1 MSSTTEVAKANELDR
16 GDNNMTTTSKED
28 DVYEKENIGTRS
40 SVSGKSLTEDVSND
54 TSSDLRRNIPT
65 VKISPDL
72 VVAGINDSKGR
83 SPVDRAML
91 KIAAGTASP
100 SSLKENNKRREQH
113 GITGPLSPVHLN
125 LVNLANNGRKKKKN
139 LAAWSNKTPVR
150 QSKQEREEQQKLLVG
165 TIYQHML
172 LRSSNPSDEEDNNKD
187 IDDDVDIDVDVD
199 ENKTDKKD
207 TLYINTSQNLGD
219 DEVGT
224 TTDTTTNIDAD
235 VRAEEEEKNQDTNN
249 ILNHSKQLVGFL
261 GGTFRAALNQ
271 NRLSKAPPPKS
282 STAEKSSSEEDA
294 IVVEVVELEQNINE
308 LEEQRVEDGMYDLA
322 SDIDSIEESG
332 SSVEQKGSIVQ
343 RAMGGF
349 ALKSLFSSSQHSE
362 RCKEEISTTEDSN
375 QVAGSNMST
384 IKDTSTT
391 PMEPRTMEGHDVDIN
406 GSKLSLKV
414 KVEMSRKEE
423 RVKKFKEMI
432 QADSIDKEEGQ
443 TETGLNDVQS
453 QTLKYVDDDDDND
466 KQPTSQAQKYWETLL
481 APTEQLKVDNSA
493 KVVEKEF
500 QTSVQE
506 EEEEEVSKPTTT
518 TPERQERKT
527 NMSEDVIEVDVSSPQ
542 STVSIPEDYSPRD
555 RNSER
560 DESSKGRTLAD
571 NKENSPGS
579 LLYNMTSNATANETP
594 VIDRSFRGIEYN
606 AIIDSSPAGSDFHNM
621 LSSATAAQTPLLGM
635 ATPNHI
641 GCIVGYSPAVSNFNS
656 MLEAATAG
664 ETPNVDTEAKT
675 ISNSPDD
682 TAYMIAE
689 KYISKEASSLS
700 FINTPSEILGDTP
713 VKSNRTDAGSSETF
727 RSPAPSQQDSAKST
741 SSLLSNC
748 DESEDGSIYT
758 TLSHQSSIQSNTP
771 RSRRVME
778 WLGPNPSNT
787 ELWPVPSMATKV
799 KSSETPERQLPA
811 YNHSSNPMWG
821 RQQQRV
827 LSHQIKSKSTQ
838 LSDWWVPQLNHLG
851 CNTSPTSLPSML
863 GSASVNEV
871 SDLESPNIYTAS
883 ALNFKF
889 SDEESTIQSQSIQ
902 SIHEASDIHSVPGNE
917 TLLRI
922 ASPQSLMT
930 VATPTVGYPTDEEYS
945 VEEGYRKVTTNVP
958 RAHLTPST
966 ASISMPTT
974 QGDSVSPHS
983 TITHES
989 FQQAYDDYSFK
1000 PPLWLRRCVI
1010 LGILVAI
1017 IGAITV
1023 FAVTMT
1029 NNGRKDEEIASKPNT
1044 EEEWMNVNGIDIMMP
1059 TTSPTGVHSFTKT
1072 VSPTIASSSVS
1083 GGGGGQIY
1091 PTNRDNMPDSRTSSF
1106 PTSFPTQFVV
1116 DTPPPT
1122 FSPSNPSFRPTS
1134 KPDLAPAMEVTAD
1147 PISTPTS
1154 NLISQSTSMPSRET
1168 TGKPTSKPS
1177 SVSTLKPTSKPS
1189 LSTEQLQQLA
1199 WNRIVNGEDV
1209 WRPSEEEI
1217 VRTPLWYFA
1226 ADDKTQGIQLEVL
1239 DASRDDRFLTQLRT
1253 AVDDY
1258 SSSKAVSSLQ
1268 LTKVPHEVLCPSPEI
1283 GQIKVC
1289 SGDFGNTDWIGSTI
1303 LFMRNDFIVAALI
1316 RVNENPVSSPA
1327 GDALFQYALCHQ
1339 LGHALGLSHNT
1350 AGIDSLSCM
1359 QDFGENTIIDGNII
1373 RTNDKLEHPNNEDL
1387 ERLETLYGSAN
1398 TRRLRGQ

>member
-1 MSSTTEVAKANELDR
+1 M
-16 GDNNMTTTSKED
+16 
-28 DVYEKENIGTRS
+28 
-40 SVSGKSLTEDVSND
+40 
-54 TSSDLRRNIPT
+54 
-65 VKISPDL
+65 
-72 VVAGINDSKGR
+72 
-83 SPVDRAML
+83 
-91 KIAAGTASP
+91 
-100 SSLKENNKRREQH
+100 
-113 GITGPLSPVHLN
+113 
-125 LVNLANNGRKKKKN
+125 
-139 LAAWSNKTPVR
+139 
-150 QSKQEREEQQKLLVG
+150 
-165 TIYQHML
+165 
-172 LRSSNPSDEEDNNKD
+172 
-187 IDDDVDIDVDVD
+187 
-199 ENKTDKKD
+199 
-207 TLYINTSQNLGD
+207 
-219 DEVGT
+219 
-224 TTDTTTNIDAD
+224 
-235 VRAEEEEKNQDTNN
+235 
-249 ILNHSKQLVGFL
+249 NHSKHLVGFL
-261 GGTFRAALNQ
+261 GGTLRAALNQ
-271 NRLSKAPPPKS
+271 NRLLKAPPPKS
-282 STAEKSSSEEDA
+282 STAEKKSSSEVEDT
-294 IVVEVVELEQNINE
+294 IVVKEVEVEQDINE
-308 LEEQRVEDGMYDLA
+308 LEEQRVEDEVDDLA

-349 ALKSLFSSSQHSE
+349 ALQSLFSSSQRTE
-362 RCKEEISTTEDSN
+362 RKEEISTTKGSN
-375 QVAGSNMST
+375 QVAGTNNRST

-391 PMEPRTMEGHDVDIN
+391 PIEPPTSEGNDIDIN
-406 GSKLSLKV
+406 DSKFSLKV

-423 RVKKFKEMI
+423 RVEKFKEMI
-432 QADSIDKEEGQ
+432 QVDSIVEKEEDQ
-443 TETGLNDVQS
+443 TETGLNDEQS
-453 QTLKYVDDDDDND
+453 QTLKDVDDDDDND

-481 APTEQLKVDNSA
+481 APTEQLKVDN
-493 KVVEKEF
+493 VENRVEEEF
-500 QTSVQE
+500 QPSVQKE
-506 EEEEEVSKPTTT
+506 EEVDVSKPTTS

-527 NMSEDVIEVDVSSPQ
+527 NMLEDVVEVDVSSPQ

-560 DESSKGRTLAD
+560 DESSKGKTITD
-571 NKENSPGS
+571 NKESSPGS
-579 LLYNMTSNATANETP
+579 LLYNMISNTTANETP

-606 AIIDSSPAGSDFHNM
+606 AISDSSPTGSDFHNM

-635 ATPNHI
+635 ATPDHI
-641 GCIVGYSPAVSNFNS
+641 ACIVGYSPAVSNFNS

-664 ETPNVDTEAKT
+664 ETPNVVTEAKM
-675 ISNSPDD
+675 IPNSPDD

-689 KYISKEASSLS
+689 KYSSKEASSLS
-700 FINTPSEILGDTP
+700 FINTSSEILGDTP
-713 VKSNRTDAGSSETF
+713 VKSNRTDAGSSEIF
-727 RSPAPSQQDSAKST
+727 RSPAPSQQDSAAKST

-758 TLSHQSSIQSNTP
+758 TLSHQLSIQSNTP

-787 ELWPVPSMATKV
+787 ELWPAPSMATKV

-811 YNHSSNPMWG
+811 YKHSTNPMWG
-821 RQQQRV
+821 RQQQQQQRV

-863 GSASVNEV
+863 GSTSASVNEV
-871 SDLESPNIYTAS
+871 SDLESPNIYMAP
-883 ALNFKF
+883 LNFKF

-902 SIHEASDIHSVPGNE
+902 SIYEASDIHSIPGNE
-917 TLLRI
+917 TLLMI

-945 VEEGYRKVTTNVP
+945 VEKGCRKVTTNIP
-958 RAHLTPST
+958 LAHPTPST

-989 FQQAYDDYSFK
+989 FQQAYDDYFFK
-1000 PPLWLRRCVI
+1000 PPVWLRRCVI

-1017 IGAITV
+1017 VGAITV
-1023 FAVTMT
+1023 VAVTMT
-1029 NNGRKDEEIASKPNT
+1029 NNGRKDEEIVSKPNT
-1044 EEEWMNVNGIDIMMP
+1044 EEEWMNVNDIDTMIP

-1072 VSPTIASSSVS
+1072 VSPTIASSLVSV
-1083 GGGGGQIY
+1083 GGGGGQTY
-1091 PTNRDNMPDSRTSSF
+1091 PTNQDNMPDSRTSSS
-1106 PTSFPTQFVV
+1106 PTSFPTQVV
-1116 DTPPPT
+1116 IDTPPPT
-1122 FSPSNPSFRPTS
+1122 FSPSKSSFRPSSKPDLAPTMNATTDPISTATSTFSPSKPSFRPTS
-1134 KPDLAPAMEVTAD
+1134 N
-1147 PISTPTS
+1147 PTS
-1154 NLISQSTSMPSRET
+1154 KLIPQSTSMPSRET
-1168 TGKPTSKPS
+1168 TGKPTSKPT

-1189 LSTEQLQQLA
+1189 FSTEQLQQLT

-1226 ADDKTQGIQLEVL
+1226 ADDKIQGIQLEVL

-1258 SSSKAVSSLQ
+1258 ASSKAVSSLQ
-1268 LTKVPHEVLCPSPEI
+1268 LTKVPHEVLCPPPEI

-1350 AGIDSLSCM
+1350 AGLDSLSCM
-1359 QDFGENTIIDGNII
+1359 QDFGENVIIDGNII

-1387 ERLETLYGSAN
+1387 EKLETLYGPAN
-1398 TRRLRGQ
+1398 TRRLRGQQDPTFIF

>member
-1 MSSTTEVAKANELDR
+1 MSPSTEIAKANELDR
-16 GDNNMTTTSKED
+16 GDDNMTTTSKED
-28 DVYEKENIGTRS
+28 DFYEKENIGTRS
-40 SVSGKSLTEDVSND
+40 SVSAKSLTEDDSND
-54 TSSDLRRNIPT
+54 TSSDLRRIIPT

-72 VVAGINDSKGR
+72 VVAGINDSKAR

-113 GITGPLSPVHLN
+113 GIIGPLSPVHLN
-125 LVNLANNGRKKKKN
+125 LANLANNGRKKKKN
-139 LAAWSNKTPVR
+139 LATWSNKNPVR
-150 QSKQEREEQQKLLVG
+150 RSKQERKEQQQKLLVG
-165 TIYQHML
+165 TINQHML
-172 LRSSNPSDEEDNNKD
+172 LRSSNPSDEKDNDKD
-187 IDDDVDIDVDVD
+187 IDDDDDVD
-199 ENKTDKKD
+199 ENKTDRKY
-207 TLYINTSQNLGD
+207 TLYINTSQNLDD
-219 DEVGT
+219 DEIGT

-235 VRAEEEEKNQDTNN
+235 VRAEEEETNKDTNN
-249 ILNHSKQLVGFL
+249 ILNQSKQLVGFL
-261 GGTFRAALNQ
+261 EGTFRAALNQ
-271 NRLSKAPPPKS
+271 NRLLKAPPPTS

-294 IVVEVVELEQNINE
+294 NVVEVVEVEQNING
-308 LEEQRVEDGMYDLA
+308 LEEQRVGDEMDDFA
-322 SDIDSIEESG
+322 SDIDSIEESR

-349 ALKSLFSSSQHSE
+349 ALKSLFSSSQRSE
-362 RCKEEISTTEDSN
+362 RNEEISTMEDSN
-375 QVAGSNMST
+375 QVGGANMST

-391 PMEPRTMEGHDVDIN
+391 TMEPPTSERNDIDIN
-406 GSKLSLKV
+406 NSKFSLKV

-423 RVKKFKEMI
+423 RVKKFKETI
-432 QADSIDKEEGQ
+432 QVVSIEKEEDQ
-443 TETGLNDVQS
+443 TETGLNDEQS
-453 QTLKYVDDDDDND
+453 QTLKDVDDDEDND
-466 KQPTSQAQKYWETLL
+466 KQPTSQAPKYWETLL
-481 APTEQLKVDNSA
+481 APMEQLNVDNVE
-493 KVVEKEF
+493 KVVEEEF
-500 QTSVQE
+500 QTSVQ
-506 EEEEEVSKPTTT
+506 EEEVSKPTTT
-518 TPERQERKT
+518 TPERQQRKT
-527 NMSEDVIEVDVSSPQ
+527 NMSEDVVEVDVSSPQ

-560 DESSKGRTLAD
+560 DESSKGKTIAD
-571 NKENSPGS
+571 NRENSPGS
-579 LLYNMTSNATANETP
+579 LLYNMISNATANVTP

-606 AIIDSSPAGSDFHNM
+606 ATIDSSPAGSDFHNM

-641 GCIVGYSPAVSNFNS
+641 DCIVGYSPTVSNFNS

-664 ETPNVDTEAKT
+664 ETPNVDTEAKI

-689 KYISKEASSLS
+689 RYISKEASSLS
-700 FINTPSEILGDTP
+700 FINIPSEILDDTP
-713 VKSNRTDAGSSETF
+713 VKSNRTDAGSPEMF
-727 RSPAPSQQDSAKST
+727 RSPAPSQQDSAAQST

-799 KSSETPERQLPA
+799 KSSVTPERQLPA
-811 YNHSSNPMWG
+811 YNHSTNPMWG
-821 RQQQRV
+821 RQQQQQRV

-871 SDLESPNIYTAS
+871 SDLESPNIYTP

-917 TLLRI
+917 SLLRI

-930 VATPTVGYPTDEEYS
+930 VATSTVGYPTDEEYS
-945 VEEGYRKVTTNVP
+945 VEKGRRKVTNNVP
-958 RAHLTPST
+958 RAHPTPST

-974 QGDSVSPHS
+974 RGDSVSPHS

-1023 FAVTMT
+1023 VAVTMT
-1029 NNGRKDEEIASKPNT
+1029 NNGRKNEEIASKPNT

-1059 TTSPTGVHSFTKT
+1059 TTSPTGVHSFIKT
-1072 VSPTIASSSVS
+1072 VSPTIASSLVS
-1083 GGGGGQIY
+1083 GGGGGQPY
-1091 PTNRDNMPDSRTSSF
+1091 PTNQNNMPDSRTSSS
-1106 PTSFPTQFVV
+1106 PTSFPTQVVV

-1122 FSPSNPSFRPTS
+1122 FSPSKPSFRPTS
-1134 KPDLAPAMEVTAD
+1134 EPDLAPTMKVTTD
-1147 PISTPTS
+1147 PTSTPTS
-1154 NLISQSTSMPSRET
+1154 KLISQSTSMPSSET
-1168 TGKPTSKPS
+1168 TGKPTSKPT

-1189 LSTEQLQQLA
+1189 FSTEKLQQLT

-1217 VRTPLWYFA
+1217 ARTPLWYFA

-1268 LTKVPHEVLCPSPEI
+1268 LTKVPHEVLCPPPEI

-1327 GDALFQYALCHQ
+1327 GDAIFQYALCHQ

-1359 QDFGENTIIDGNII
+1359 QDFGENVIIDGNII
-1373 RTNDKLEHPNNEDL
+1373 RTNDKLEHPNNENL
-1387 ERLETLYGSAN
+1387 ERLETLYGPAN